1 MWLRIGLLI
10 HFWAIDVVY
19 ILFLQLTTQ
28 MHCLFIYFSNFFYAE
43 VLMSLVFAD
52 KQGTCWSWQK
62 RSDEEV
68 AKIYIWWGENFG
80 GEKLF
85 LHLQSFKLFIMC
97 VCMFVNVFS
106 FESKVFLV
114 TNKGLVMVGCHKTN
128 KKYIMVRMY
137 K

>member
-1 MWLRIGLLI
+1 MWCISKY
-10 HFWAIDVVY
+10 WAIDSLLGYWCGLYTV
-19 ILFLQLTTQ
+19 LTINNSDA
-28 MHCLFIYFSNFFYAE
+28 LFIYLFFKIFLCWSTDE
-43 VLMSLVFAD
+43 P
-52 KQGTCWSWQK
+52 CWSWQK

-114 TNKGLVMVGCHKTN
+114 TNKGLLMVGCHKTN
-128 KKYIMVRMY
+128 KKNIMVCIY

>member
-1 MWLRIGLLI
+1 
-10 HFWAIDVVY
+10 
-19 ILFLQLTTQ
+19 
-28 MHCLFIYFSNFFYAE
+28 
-43 VLMSLVFAD
+43 MSLVFAD
-52 KQGTCWSWQK
+52 KQGTYWSWQK

-68 AKIYIWWGENFG
+68 AKIYIWWGEKFG

-114 TNKGLVMVGCHKTN
+114 TNKGLVMVGSHKKN
-128 KKYIMVRMY
+128 KKNIMVRMH

>member
-1 MWLRIGLLI
+1 MI

-19 ILFLQLTTQ
+19 ILFLQLTAQ
-28 MHCLFIYFSNFFYAE
+28 MHCLFIYFSKKIYAE

-68 AKIYIWWGENFG
+68 SKIYIWWGENFG

-114 TNKGLVMVGCHKTN
+114 TNKGLVMVGCHEKN
-128 KKYIMVRMY
+128 KKNIMVRMY
-137 K
+137 CASIKKK